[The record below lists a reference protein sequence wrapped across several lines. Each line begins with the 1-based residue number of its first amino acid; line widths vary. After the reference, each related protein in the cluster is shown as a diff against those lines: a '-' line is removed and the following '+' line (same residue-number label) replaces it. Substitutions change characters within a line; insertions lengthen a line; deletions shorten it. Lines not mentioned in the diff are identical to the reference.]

1 MRTLLVSALAA
12 LAALAV
18 ATPTLAAPGDPT
30 TAVGVETVNDI
41 QCGDLT
47 WSAFVTVVI
56 AGDEP
61 VTITYSDDYNAPATV
76 TYGAGT
82 WIIPFG
88 PYPVSDLFV
97 QYHVDGTWA
106 TGSFN
111 VNRPGRTWG
120 AFEPQHSP
128 CPIPPPATP
137 VQSATCGMADRV
149 TILDVQRV
157 RFDPPP
163 GVYTL
168 TSPLTVTAEPTNGFY
183 FDGPEPF
190 WLQWTF
196 TSAAIVPCPFVTLP
210 GTSAPGTSVVPTTTG
225 TVPVTARSPETTT
238 SLQQQGPSSLGST
251 TTAIATTN
259 LRLPATG
266 NRNMLPLAS
275 WLLAAGGVALVIRR
289 R

>member
-106 TGSFN
+106 TGS
-111 VNRPGRTWG
+111 
-120 AFEPQHSP
+120 
-128 CPIPPPATP
+128 
-137 VQSATCGMADRV
+137 
-149 TILDVQRV
+149 
-157 RFDPPP
+157 
-163 GVYTL
+163 
-168 TSPLTVTAEPTNGFY
+168 
-183 FDGPEPF
+183 
-190 WLQWTF
+190 
-196 TSAAIVPCPFVTLP
+196 
-210 GTSAPGTSVVPTTTG
+210 
-225 TVPVTARSPETTT
+225 
-238 SLQQQGPSSLGST
+238 
-251 TTAIATTN
+251 
-259 LRLPATG
+259 
-266 NRNMLPLAS
+266 
-275 WLLAAGGVALVIRR
+275 
-289 R
+289 

>member
-128 CPIPPPATP
+128 CPIPTPATP

-210 GTSAPGTSVVPTTTG
+210 GTAPMS
-225 TVPVTARSPETTT
+225 RS
-238 SLQQQGPSSLGST
+238 SG
-251 TTAIATTN
+251 
-259 LRLPATG
+259 
-266 NRNMLPLAS
+266 
-275 WLLAAGGVALVIRR
+275 
-289 R
+289 